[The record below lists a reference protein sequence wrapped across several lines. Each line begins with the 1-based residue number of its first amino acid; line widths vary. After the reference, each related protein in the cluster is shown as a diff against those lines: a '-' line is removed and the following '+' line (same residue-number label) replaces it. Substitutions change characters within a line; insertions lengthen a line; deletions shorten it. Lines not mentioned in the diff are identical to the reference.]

1 LSRIGIILCTIYAAI
16 TVVCLT
22 LTFSADD
29 FKSQYVFLQLPIALQ
44 LAGLDALGLIPF
56 LRKISWTGAYLLLAF
71 PSFIFLY
78 SLGWLIDGWRSNS
91 SIKRDALK
99 RAPYVKR

>member
-1 LSRIGIILCTIYAAI
+1 LSRTGIILCTIYAAI
-16 TVVCLT
+16 TAVCLV
-22 LTFSADD
+22 LAFSADD
-29 FKSQYVFLQLPIALQ
+29 YKGQYVFMQLPIALQ
-44 LAGLDALGLIPF
+44 MSGLDALGLLPL
-56 LRKISWTGAYLLLAF
+56 LRKVSWVGAYLLLAL

-78 SLGWLIDGWRSNS
+78 LLGWLIGGCRSNS